1 MINNITIIIYV
12 YLIVVVNNSIM
23 NIYVMIIVQNNII
36 LNKRVD
42 NVYQNVTKNNTL
54 IMNKINNVIVHVDSI
69 LMMKNKLNIV
79 QNLKMN
85 VQSNIH

>member
-42 NVYQNVTKNNTL
+42 NVY
-54 IMNKINNVIVHVDSI
+54 
-69 LMMKNKLNIV
+69 
-79 QNLKMN
+79 
-85 VQSNIH
+85 